1 MATQEIKEQIMNN
14 LMLTNVVPSNMTL
27 TKNTASKGNLYSSVL
42 ITFTFISA
50 IGLLNFC
57 QKANAAETPEKP
69 AQLVSVKSVKKEQV
83 KPSIWLPAN
92 VVSRKNAPISAEQTG
107 QLLWIE
113 DVGSQVEKGQ
123 LLAQIDDRHLK
134 LQLAGQRAQVKQ
146 HQADVDYLTGQKAR
160 FLKLREKNNSALSEF
175 ERVNKDLTIAINE
188 VAALNISVEQT
199 LLSLE
204 KTVIRAPFSGNISQR
219 FAHVGELISIGRP
232 LVQLIDT
239 KNLDIKIAAP
249 ISIAPFLQRG
259 SKVMVKWNQTLLE
272 LPVRTWSQAGEQAS
286 RTFDVR
292 LAADGIAMLAGT
304 AVTVSLPK
312 QLPKDAILVP
322 RDALML
328 RENETYVLTIDAD
341 QQAQKVAVLV
351 GQGVKNWVSVT
362 GALSVHDSVVVR
374 GGERLQSGEKVRFIE
389 DKRAGLVANVN

>member
-1 MATQEIKEQIMNN
+1 
-14 LMLTNVVPSNMTL
+14 MLTNVVPPKMALLRNKSI
-27 TKNTASKGNLYSSVL
+27 KGNLFSSAF
-42 ITFTFISA
+42 ITFTFISV

-57 QKANAAETPEKP
+57 QEANAAETPEKP
-69 AQLVSVKSVKKEQV
+69 AHLVSVESVKKEQV
-83 KPSIWLPAN
+83 NPSIWLPAN
-92 VVSRKNAPISAEQTG
+92 VISRKNAPISAEQTG

-113 DVGSQVEKGQ
+113 DVGSQVKKGQ

-134 LQLAGQRAQVKQ
+134 LQLAGQQAQVNQ

-160 FLKLREKNNSALSEF
+160 FLKLREKNNSALSEL

-204 KTVIRAPFSGNISQR
+204 KTTIRAPFTGNISQR
-219 FAHVGELISIGRP
+219 FAHVGELISVGRP

-259 SKVMVKWNQTLLE
+259 SKVMVKWNQTLIE
-272 LPVRTWSQAGEQAS
+272 LPVRTWSQAGDQAS

-312 QLPKDAILVP
+312 QAPREAILVP

-351 GQGVKNWVSVT
+351 GQGVKSWVSVT
-362 GALSVHDSVVVR
+362 GALSVNDSVVVR
-374 GGERLQSGEKVRFIE
+374 GGERLQSGEKVRFIK
-389 DKRAGLVANVN
+389 DKNHEVIAKVN